1 MTKSCGKDLETECDM
16 SKVKNAL
23 RCCKYERSKNISC
36 VKKRKR
42 KE

>member
-1 MTKSCGKDLETECDM
+1 MTKSCGKGLKNECDM

-36 VKKRKR
+36 VKKRK
-42 KE
+42 